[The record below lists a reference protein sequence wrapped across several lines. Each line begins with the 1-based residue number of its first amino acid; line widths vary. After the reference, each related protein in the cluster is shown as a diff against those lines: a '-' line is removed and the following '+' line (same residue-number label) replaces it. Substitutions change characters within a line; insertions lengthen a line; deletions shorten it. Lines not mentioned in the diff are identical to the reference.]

1 MRTLAILAVVF
12 APAVASAD
20 VDWCATGDTDL
31 AYHGTDIPEISGDTG
46 WFPNGYVAQLRL
58 SGRVMGHTAVETG
71 MRAKACWGS
80 KMEATLAGRPET
92 GWLDAS
98 YGAEISLAGRIHTSV
113 LGHSINWEGNIPL
126 PYIPMDLL
134 LEGQTAFD
142 PSVDPTK
149 LARVSDATAPI
160 TVLTTDVIGDYIP
173 VVGISGGLRVTAT
186 PSMATSFRFKKA
198 TLAGGTID
206 SPNDKVTVSAGERGF
221 SGGIELALQ
230 TEGIVRYEPTLTFG
244 AGLQVTILGIRVV
257 DWQIVTISLG
267 LPALERTI
275 KLTGD
280 SARIPLPVLEGIGEG
295 ARMDFATGTV
305 QQLSVRNLGET
316 TLSIEP
322 TQIPNGALVSRLDI
336 PPGGRD
342 VLEVFVADDATFAN
356 GPVDVELSTNDPDR
370 GTVTVQLGK
379 EVGGTDPGVPPE
391 ENAESGGCSTG
402 GGLAGLPLGLLLL
415 MLRRRRKLA

>member
-1 MRTLAILAVVF
+1 
-12 APAVASAD
+12 
-20 VDWCATGDTDL
+20 
-31 AYHGTDIPEISGDTG
+31 
-46 WFPNGYVAQLRL
+46 
-58 SGRVMGHTAVETG
+58 
-71 MRAKACWGS
+71 
-80 KMEATLAGRPET
+80 
-92 GWLDAS
+92 
-98 YGAEISLAGRIHTSV
+98 
-113 LGHSINWEGNIPL
+113 
-126 PYIPMDLL
+126 
-134 LEGQTAFD
+134 
-142 PSVDPTK
+142 
-149 LARVSDATAPI
+149 
-160 TVLTTDVIGDYIP
+160 
-173 VVGISGGLRVTAT
+173 LRVTAT